1 MHALYP
7 DVFAGP
13 RAMLF
18 VDGEN
23 FAIRYGEMLGAWKEA
38 RGDKQSAPQPADFR
52 SQPGGVWYEPNVAL
66 WAQCLNLDT
75 RSTAVRLVRRYYYTS
90 VAGDEPERQR
100 IEQWLKDRGFEAPR
114 VFHRD
119 KNRGSKQ
126 VDISLTTEMLT
137 HAHRR
142 HYDTAILIAGDA
154 DYCPLVRAV
163 KAEGARVHVWA
174 FSKGLSPKLKLEAD
188 HFVQLDEYFGL

>member
-1 MHALYP
+1 MKDPYP
-7 DVFAGP
+7 APYRSGP
-13 RAMLF
+13 AMLF

-23 FAIRYGEMLGAWKEA
+23 FAIRFGEAIKA
-38 RGDKQSAPQPADFR
+38 RGLTDPTHLSI
-52 SQPGGVWYEPNVAL
+52 SGGIWYEPSVAL
-66 WAQCLNLDT
+66 WAQFMNPHA
-75 RSTAVRLVRRYYYTS
+75 SIASHLVRRHFYTS
-90 VAGDEPERQR
+90 VRGDEVERTR

-114 VFHRD
+114 VFPRD
-119 KNRGSKQ
+119 KNGRSKQ

-163 KAEGARVHVWA
+163 KGEGARVHVWA
-174 FSKGLSPKLKLEAD
+174 FTGGLGPRLAMEAD
-188 HFVQLDEYFGL
+188 YFVPLDPHFGL